1 MSAATSV
8 DRNQE
13 SIGNTMSA
21 PDVEAQQKFEQQP
34 TSNSSSSSQQHVKT
48 GSGQQQQSG
57 LSGTSNQQAG
67 ENANEQHQ
75 TKS

>member
-1 MSAATSV
+1 M
-8 DRNQE
+8 
-13 SIGNTMSA
+13 GA
-21 PDVEAQQKFEQQP
+21 PGVEAQQKLEQQP
-34 TSNSSSSSQQHVKT
+34 TSHSFSSSQQHVET

-57 LSGTSNQQAG
+57 LSGTFNQQAS